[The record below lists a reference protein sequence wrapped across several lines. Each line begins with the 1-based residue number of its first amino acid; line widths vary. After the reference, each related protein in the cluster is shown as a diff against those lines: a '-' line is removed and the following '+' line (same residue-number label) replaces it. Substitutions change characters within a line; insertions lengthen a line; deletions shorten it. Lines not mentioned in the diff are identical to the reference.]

1 MTATERNA
9 RTRILET
16 AWLLV
21 GERGL
26 LQVTVADIA
35 AASGVS
41 RQLVYHHFDGRSG
54 LLLAMAR
61 HHDGVTGFRKRV
73 VASREL
79 APVDGLE
86 TLLRLWLEYVP
97 LILPVARA
105 LEAAAATGDEGGVA
119 WRDRMDDIREAFRLA
134 AERIAVDGRL
144 AEPWT
149 PDTAADWMTART
161 HVALWQQLVVERD
174 WAPADYAERTIAS
187 IMAELVTPAR
197 DE

>member
-1 MTATERNA
+1 MTAPERDT

-16 AWLLV
+16 AWRLV

-26 LQVTVADIA
+26 QDVTVADIA

-61 HHDGVTGFRKRV
+61 HHDEVTGFRRRV

-79 APVDGLE
+79 DPVDGLH

-119 WRDRMDDIREAFRLA
+119 WRDRMDDIRAAFRLA
-134 AERIAVDGRL
+134 AERLEAGGRL
-144 AEPWT
+144 AQPWT

-161 HVALWQQLVVERD
+161 HVALWQQLVVERG
-174 WAPADYAERTIAS
+174 WAPADYAERAIAS
-187 IMAELVTPAR
+187 ITAEIVAGAGG
-197 DE
+197 E